1 VKALMGQFLR
11 YSGVGVL
18 NTALGLAV
26 IWGLMALGTG
36 PYLAN
41 ALGYAAGLTLSF
53 VLNRAWTFRAS
64 GTGWPVLRFLIAFA
78 IAYAANLAVLS
89 VGLAIAPRSAYA
101 VQFVAIGTYSVLFFL
116 LCRSFVFDGP
126 GTAGGGQAPP
136 PPARSSRKR

>member
-1 VKALMGQFLR
+1 MKSLLGQFLR

-41 ALGYAAGLTLSF
+41 ALGYAAGLALSF
-53 VLNRAWTFRAS
+53 VLNRAWTFRAR
-64 GTGWPVLRFLIAFA
+64 GTGWPVLRFLLAFA
-78 IAYAANLAVLS
+78 VAYAANLAVLS
-89 VGLAIAPRSAYA
+89 AGLAIAPGAAYA
-101 VQFVAIGTYSVLFFL
+101 AQFAAIGTYSVLFFL
-116 LCRSFVFDGP
+116 LCRFFVFGDP
-126 GTAGGGQAPP
+126 GAARGQAPP